1 METMRGREV
10 LGVIKSDREKAFED
24 IVLEFSDRIYN
35 LAKLYTRNETLSQD
49 ITQETLIKIYRYLD
63 NFKGDSSIYTWIYK
77 ITINTCKTMCIREKK
92 YSNIENVEFIKEEG
106 YEEKVIESL
115 EEGHLLEALEKLKKE
130 YKTVLYL
137 YYYEHLKVKEISEVL
152 EKKEGTIKTWL
163 KRGKDAL
170 EKELLKNEK

>member
-10 LGVIKSDREKAFED
+10 LGVIKRDREKAFED

-35 LAKLYTRNETLSQD
+35 LAKLYTRNKTLSQD

-63 NFKGDSSIYTWIYK
+63 NFKGESSIYTWIYK

-137 YYYEHLKVKEISEVL
+137 YYYEDLKIKEISEVL
-152 EKKEGTIKTWL
+152 EKREGTIKTWL